1 MPVVRGDLKEI
12 IPELKEQGFTVVGSA
27 LRNAKEIT
35 EIKTHEKMAFIMGN
49 EGQGMKEEILDLC
62 DEALYI
68 PIGPMESLNVGVAA
82 GIIMYTFRK

>member
-1 MPVVRGDLKEI
+1 
-12 IPELKEQGFTVVGSA
+12 
-27 LRNAKEIT
+27 
-35 EIKTHEKMAFIMGN
+35 
-49 EGQGMKEEILDLC
+49 MKEEILDLC